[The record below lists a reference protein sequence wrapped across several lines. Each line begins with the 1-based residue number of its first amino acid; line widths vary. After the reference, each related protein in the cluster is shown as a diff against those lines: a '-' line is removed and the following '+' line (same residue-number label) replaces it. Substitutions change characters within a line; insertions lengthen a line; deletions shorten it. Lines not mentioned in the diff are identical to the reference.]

1 MSRLVALQTIGDP
14 ARGTLV
20 VLEAGRQVP
29 FDFPRIFLLCD
40 VPQGATRGN
49 HAHHSQHQMLVVTA
63 GAFEITSEDRAGRED
78 FTLDHPRTGLHV
90 PPLTWVT
97 LRAAMPASTCMVLT
111 SAAFDEADYIR
122 DRVVFEALIRRR

>member
-1 MSRLVALQTIGDP
+1 MSRLVELQSVADP

-40 VPQGATRGN
+40 VPEGALRGD
-49 HAHHSQHQMLVVTA
+49 HAHRAQHQLLVATA
-63 GAFEITSEDRAGRED
+63 GSFDVTVEDRAGQERLA
-78 FTLDHPRTGLHV
+78 LDDPRFGLHV

-97 LRAAMPASTCMVLT
+97 LRATAPRSTCMVLT
-111 SAAFDEADYIR
+111 SARFDEADYIR
-122 DRVVFEALIRRR
+122 DRAEFQALVGR